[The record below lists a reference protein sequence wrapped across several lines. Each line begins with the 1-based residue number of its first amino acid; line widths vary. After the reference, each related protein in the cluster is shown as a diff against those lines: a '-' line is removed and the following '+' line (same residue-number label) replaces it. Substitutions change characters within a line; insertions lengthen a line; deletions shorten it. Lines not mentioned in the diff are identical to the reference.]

1 LRQDLSQKPAE
12 NLFESR
18 YFFSFSMEHVKV
30 GLQREPKARVESIY
44 DHHEGFREE
53 NTGQTQLIFASS
65 KISA

>member
-1 LRQDLSQKPAE
+1 
-12 NLFESR
+12 
-18 YFFSFSMEHVKV
+18 MEHVKV